1 MTDISELFKSVQLPV
16 MPEVGLALITT
27 LDNDEN
33 TVLEIGQL
41 IARDPALTAKLL
53 ALANSAAF
61 GLPRQVATLDA
72 ALRLVGTSRVRTL
85 ALSACLH
92 NAFSMP
98 EGIDG
103 GLFWNYCMRCAGLAS
118 WLVDGVD
125 PHLALD
131 QHKAWLTALMLRL
144 GELVIGHAVPR
155 QVRDIQAAKG
165 DAAERWH
172 RERLACGF
180 DEGEVM
186 AELSRRWNFP
196 SEFVQ
201 TLALASDPLAQQ
213 PMPPLAGVVHLAAR
227 LADMAE
233 AGAQAI
239 DTLPVPVMSALALKY
254 GWMKTQFPD
263 DSAFVAASALGRA

>member
-27 LDNDEN
+27 LDNDET
-33 TVLEIGQL
+33 TVLEIGRL

-61 GLPRQVATLDA
+61 GLPRQVASLDA
-72 ALRLVGTSRVRTL
+72 ALRLVGMSRVRAL

-103 GLFWNYCMRCAGLAS
+103 GHFWSYCMRCAGLAG
-118 WLVDGVD
+118 WLVDGVNPD
-125 PHLALD
+125 LALD
-131 QHKAWLTALMLRL
+131 PHKAWLTALMLRL

-155 QVRDIQAAKG
+155 QVRDIEAAKG
-165 DAAERWH
+165 DASDRWH

-186 AELSRRWNFP
+186 AELARRWNFP
-196 SEFVQ
+196 SDIVQ
-201 TLALASDPLAQQ
+201 TLALVSDPLAED

-233 AGAQAI
+233 AGAQAV

-254 GWMKTQFPD
+254 GWLKTQFPD
-263 DSAFVAASALGRA
+263 DSAFVAGSALTQP

>member
-27 LDNDEN
+27 LDNDET
-33 TVLEIGQL
+33 TVLEIGRL

-61 GLPRQVATLDA
+61 GLPRQVASLDA
-72 ALRLVGTSRVRTL
+72 ALRLVGMSRVRAL

-103 GLFWNYCMRCAGLAS
+103 GHFWSYCMRCAGLAA
-118 WLVDGVD
+118 WLADGVD
-125 PHLALD
+125 PDLALD
-131 QHKAWLTALMLRL
+131 PHKAWLSALMLRL

-155 QVRDIQAAKG
+155 QVRDIEAAKG
-165 DAAERWH
+165 DASDRWH

-186 AELSRRWNFP
+186 AELARRWNFP
-196 SEFVQ
+196 SDIVQ
-201 TLALASDPLAQQ
+201 TLALVSDPLTED

-233 AGAQAI
+233 AGAQAV

-263 DSAFVAASALGRA
+263 DSAFVAGSALAQP

>member
-1 MTDISELFKSVQLPV
+1 MTDISELFNSVELPV

-27 LDNDEN
+27 LDNDET

-41 IARDPALTAKLL
+41 IARDPALTVKLL

-61 GLPRQVATLDA
+61 GLPRRVATLDA
-72 ALRLVGTSRVRTL
+72 ALRLVGMSRVRAL

-103 GLFWNYCMRCAGLAS
+103 GLFWAYCMRCAGLSS
-118 WLVDGVD
+118 WLVEGVD
-125 PHLALD
+125 PDLALD
-131 QHKAWLTALMLRL
+131 QHKAWLAALMLRL
-144 GELVIGHAVPR
+144 GELVIGHAMPHR
-155 QVRDIQAAKG
+155 VRDIQAAQG
-165 DAAERWH
+165 DATERWN

-196 SEFVQ
+196 SGIVQ
-201 TLALASDPLAQQ
+201 TLALVSDPLAEH

-263 DSAFVAASALGRA
+263 GSAFVAASALGRA